1 MRYIYIYIYI
11 YYILY
16 IKKECAIDRAQ
27 WRVEAK
33 NTNCTHQGRHVPHH
47 SKRYLHVTFVMSEF
61 TTKPRFD
68 LLEAHTD
75 QRDASSIS
83 RYDAILML
91 LRDATL
97 GDAVHMGADGD
108 EEWLS
113 PSTMRDAETT
123 SGVDGEG
130 QPIIIL
136 LHFPIGTLIS
146 PYSTKPAI
154 LLGSRHHPSV
164 LICRWHAF
172 RLHLFG
178 PTRCVTTRARER
190 NGRTGGRADGHFVTH
205 HPEDSWEICRSHES
219 CAPRSHTLFARAP
232 F

>member
-1 MRYIYIYIYI
+1 MRYIYIYIY
-11 YYILY
+11 YKSEKNALL
-16 IKKECAIDRAQ
+16 DRAQ

-33 NTNCTHQGRHVPHH
+33 NTNCTHQGRHVPNH
-47 SKRYLHVTFVMSEF
+47 SKRYLHVRFVMSEF

-75 QRDASSIS
+75 QRDASSIT

-97 GDAVHMGADGD
+97 GDAVHMGAGGD

-123 SGVDGEG
+123 SGVNVEG

-178 PTRCVTTRARER
+178 PTRARDRER
-190 NGRTGGRADGHFVTH
+190 NGRTAFCN
-205 HPEDSWEICRSHES
+205 SS
-219 CAPRSHTLFARAP
+219 PRSFMGDPMSRVHRDRTRRSLVAP
-232 F
+232 FC